1 MYFMKE
7 LLKKRYKKLIELVDS
22 SYEKEVIKQ
31 HGQNFKYVFEV
42 PSNFCIY
49 PNYKC
54 CHEEGYLTDGYGTDE
69 EYEFIDF
76 LLRSLGYSELK
87 ECEYGW
93 EFKEAPLFSKEE
105 IVELLNHSTFIDAT
119 IECPFATEDEEI
131 KRGKERQEICSYLFS
146 YSEQSMLES
155 VEDDIVLLS
164 MEGAI

>member
-54 CHEEGYLTDGYGTDE
+54 AHDEGYLTDEYHIDE
-69 EYEFIDF
+69 EYELIDF

-105 IVELLNHSTFIDAT
+105 IVELLNHSRFIDAT
-119 IECPFATEDEEI
+119 TECPFTTEEEEI
-131 KRGKERQEICSYLFS
+131 KRGKNRQEIYGHLFS
-146 YSEQSMLES
+146 WSEQSMLES
-155 VEDDIVLLS
+155 VEDDIVTLS